1 MFRVTR
7 GAVAG
12 VLAIAIAALPVV
24 LDRCAESCEA
34 HANAVASTPT
44 CHHVTSTGTRISPV
58 PSPCGHD
65 HNGTAVTAAAKS
77 FAPTGRAFDSI
88 AAFSAHVPEALL
100 RSADLRVGLH
110 SPPHSSPSLT
120 SHSLPLRV

>member
-7 GAVAG
+7 GAFAA
-12 VLAIAIAALPVV
+12 VLAIAIAALPVA

-34 HANAVASTPT
+34 HENTVASTPT
-44 CHHVTSTGTRISPV
+44 CHHVTSTGTRISPA

-88 AAFSAHVPEALL
+88 AALDAHVPEALP
-100 RSADLRVGLH
+100 RFIDLRVALH
-110 SPPHSSPSLT
+110 SPPDSSPSLT
-120 SHSLPLRV
+120 TRSLPLRV